1 MSAYARGDILAALRS
16 QGLRIEREGRLETF
30 PIRDASEAQELGPQD
45 LVVVA
50 VKAPA
55 LAAVAPAVAAL
66 LGPQTAVLT
75 AMNGVP
81 WWFLDGFGGA
91 HAGTPLRSV
100 DADGSVAR
108 AIPAAQVVGGVVH
121 CSCALAGPA
130 HVLHKMGN
138 RIILGEPSGGTT
150 ARLQAL
156 ATALRAGGIEADVS
170 TEIQKD
176 IWFKLWGNM
185 TVNPVSAITGAT
197 TDLILDDE
205 LVRAFISAIMLEA
218 REIGA
223 RRRFGAQAADAGADA
238 GPTEEVKQQE
248 DVWVARC
255 TERAGQND
263 HPVNCLTYS
272 AADQFCRWRKR
283 RLPTEAEWEAAA
295 QGADQRAYPWGNAS
309 PDCDRACFDKNSEC
323 RGGDVATCSAGSP
336 ASDKTPTDLFGMAGN
351 VAEWVSDG
359 WTPKPLSGTD
369 PRAIPFAKTRVVR
382 GGDFFNNV
390 DMLRSATR
398 REVHPAAA
406 EPWIGVRCAMD
417 ATPTP

>member
-1 MSAYARGDILAALRS
+1 MKNICIVGAGAIGGWLAAGFARAGCSVSAYARGDTLAALRS

-30 PIRDASEAQELGPQD
+30 PIRAASQAQELGPQD

-205 LVRAFISAIMLEA
+205 LVRGFISAIMLEA
-218 REIGA
+218 RDIGA
-223 RRRFGAQAADAGADA
+223 RIGIPIAQQPEDRHAVTRKLGPFKTSMLQDVEAGRPVELDALVGA
-238 GPTEEVKQQE
+238 
-248 DVWVARC
+248 
-255 TERAGQND
+255 
-263 HPVNCLTYS
+263 
-272 AADQFCRWRKR
+272 
-283 RLPTEAEWEAAA
+283 
-295 QGADQRAYPWGNAS
+295 
-309 PDCDRACFDKNSEC
+309 
-323 RGGDVATCSAGSP
+323 
-336 ASDKTPTDLFGMAGN
+336 
-351 VAEWVSDG
+351 
-359 WTPKPLSGTD
+359 
-369 PRAIPFAKTRVVR
+369 VR
-382 GGDFFNNV
+382 ELG
-390 DMLRSATR
+390 LIT
-398 REVHPAAA
+398 
-406 EPWIGVRCAMD
+406 GV
-417 ATPTP
+417 PTPQTDTLYGLARLHARQRHLY